1 MSLPVF
7 GVFFVFGAAAVA
19 LWITVRFPKLSP
31 ERVRPV
37 LIHMGIALLLAQ
49 LVRFGIMLPVSS
61 SAAVQLIAGIF
72 AVALPILVYS
82 LLIFIWLLRIAQ
94 NAIGG
99 MLR

>member
-1 MSLPVF
+1 MSLAVF
-7 GVFFVFGAAAVA
+7 GVFFVLGAAAIA

-31 ERVRPV
+31 ERLRPV

-72 AVALPILVYS
+72 AVALPVLIYTLV
-82 LLIFIWLLRIAQ
+82 IAIWLVRIAQ